1 MPLFPYLK
9 EGLIL
14 DTTRLEA
21 FHHTMIMGEIESP
34 STAGTT
40 STSSLLEEINNLESL
55 PEEKCVRNLI
65 SLKKL
70 SIYYCNGL
78 KSLPY
83 KGIQHLTSLQ
93 EMEIM
98 YCNELALLNDED
110 DGMQWQGLRSLRFLH
125 LERIPNLVSLPNGLQ
140 HVTTLKYLQ
149 IINCPNLMALPGWI
163 GHLTSLQ
170 SLEIDKCPEL
180 TSLPQGIRDLSALQ
194 EIIITNCPLL
204 QQRCQR
210 QTGEDWPKIAH
221 VQYVYADNRATQNFL
236 RYASIF

>member
-1 MPLFPYLK
+1 MQ
-9 EGLIL
+9 
-14 DTTRLEA
+14 
-21 FHHTMIMGEIESP
+21 
-34 STAGTT
+34 
-40 STSSLLEEINNLESL
+40 
-55 PEEKCVRNLI
+55 NLI

-70 SIYYCNGL
+70 SIYNCNGL
-78 KSLPY
+78 KSLPC

-110 DGMQWQGLRSLRFLH
+110 DGMQWQGLRSIRFLH

-170 SLEIDKCPEL
+170 SLEIDKCLEL
-180 TSLPQGIRDLSALQ
+180 TSLPRGIRDLSALQ
-194 EIIITNCPLL
+194 EIIITNCPFL

-210 QTGEDWPKIAH
+210 QTGEDWPNIAH
-221 VQYVYADNRATQNFL
+221 V
-236 RYASIF
+236 